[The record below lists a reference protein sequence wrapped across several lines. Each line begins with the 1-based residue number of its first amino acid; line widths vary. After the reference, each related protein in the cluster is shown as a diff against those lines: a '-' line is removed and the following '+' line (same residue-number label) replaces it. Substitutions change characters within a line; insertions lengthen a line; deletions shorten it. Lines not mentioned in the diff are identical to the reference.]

1 MEGAQIGQLVR
12 SSAGR
17 DKGSFYLI
25 YDLLDE
31 AFVRVIDGEKKKL
44 TNPKKKNM
52 KHLSFFPEVV
62 ESIADKLNLGENVTD
77 EEVAEVIKTLGL
89 SHRE

>member
-1 MEGAQIGQLVR
+1 
-12 SSAGR
+12 
-17 DKGSFYLI
+17 LI
-25 YDLLDE
+25 YDVLDK